1 MKKYLTHLSLVAI
14 ALSACGDDKD
24 ELIEISTATFSPS
37 CSQVE
42 RAPSLL
48 LQCIKPCN

>member
-24 ELIEISTATFSPS
+24 ELIEIDSLHFLHLVAKLREFHR
-37 CSQVE
+37 CSYNV
-42 RAPSLL
+42 
-48 LQCIKPCN
+48 